1 MRFGYDVAF
10 QLCLLPKP
18 HNNSLMEPTSTLT
31 IFFIELMGGV
41 CNPDVLIL
49 MGGACNPDVLILVGG
64 ACNPDVLI
72 LMGGVCNPDVLI
84 LVGGVCN
91 PELPNY
97 LLKLH
102 VTSPI
107 HDVQVIVDFT
117 IRYKGNIFWK
127 CK

>member
-10 QLCLLPKP
+10 QLCLRTHVMWEGFVTPMFL
-18 HNNSLMEPTSTLT
+18 SLWEGLVT
-31 IFFIELMGGV
+31 
-41 CNPDVLIL
+41 
-49 MGGACNPDVLILVGG
+49 PDVLILVGG

-72 LMGGVCNPDVLI
+72 LVGGVCNPDVLILMGGACNPDVLI